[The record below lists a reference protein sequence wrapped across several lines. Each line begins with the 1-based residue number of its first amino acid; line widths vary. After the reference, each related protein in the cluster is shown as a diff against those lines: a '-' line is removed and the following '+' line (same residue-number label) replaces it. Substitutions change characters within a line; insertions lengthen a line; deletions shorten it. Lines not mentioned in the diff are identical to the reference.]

1 MKASKWLACCGEEA
15 KADVAKA
22 AVSLGVGRLV
32 EFVEGPDELRRR
44 AASAMPGEVS
54 AIVGA
59 CPGGVSG
66 INLAATVVQLGRAES
81 VALVQRGASGSLR
94 SRAVRAGIDIVVDPC
109 ELRVKPSLK
118 AAPSAAEGA
127 RSAPAGGCAARPP
140 GREALESL
148 PVIEVPKRNIVP
160 TPPLVKG
167 RAPVVV
173 FASGRGGVGKTALAA
188 MTAQA
193 AGQWGMSVLALDL
206 DLSGGD
212 LFGRFGLSKGWD
224 FSTPGVSLEGAQVG
238 VPAAGGIRVAGPC
251 ELPERAE
258 LAFPLVDGLVSAA
271 TTAFDLVVVDT
282 STTFTDAVAQA
293 AQMADRLLIVSDGRP
308 GSTASVARMSGL
320 AVRLGVAR
328 TRIARLENKATRKAR
343 DLVALGRAETGLE
356 AARPFFVPDGGP
368 EAVELLSAGEVD
380 ELAASGSPCFEAVAS
395 MLAQVLVELG
405 RLPDDEGARRAAE
418 AAAPRKRGF
427 FGKKK
432 EARIA

>member
-1 MKASKWLACCGEEA
+1 MRAAKWLACCGEDA

-54 AIVGA
+54 AIVGPF
-59 CPGGVSG
+59 PGGVSG

-94 SRAVRAGIDIVVDPC
+94 SRAVRAGIDIVVDPA
-109 ELRVKPSLK
+109 ELRVKP
-118 AAPSAAEGA
+118 APKSAAGVVGDAEVA
-127 RSAPAGGCAARPP
+127 SPAPRGTRPR
-140 GREALESL
+140 GREALEGL
-148 PVIEVPKRNIVP
+148 PAIEVPKRNIVP

-188 MTAQA
+188 MAAQA
-193 AGQWGMSVLALDL
+193 AGQWGMSVLAVDL

-224 FSTPGVSLEGAQVG
+224 FSVPGVSLEGAQAG
-238 VPAAGGIRVAGPC
+238 VPAGSGVRIAGPC

-258 LAFPLVDGLVSAA
+258 LAFPLVEGLISAA
-271 TTAFDLVVVDT
+271 TAAFDLVVADT

-328 TRIARLENKATRKAR
+328 TRIARLENRATHKAR
-343 DLVALGRAETGLE
+343 DLVALGRAEVGLE
-356 AARPFFVPDGGP
+356 AARPFYVPDGGS
-368 EAVELLSAGEVD
+368 EVIELLSAGEVD
-380 ELAASGSPCFEAVAS
+380 ELAASGSPCFEAVAA

-405 RLPDDEGARRAAE
+405 QLPDNEGARRAAE